1 MIFTMDPE
9 TEAQTGSRWLIGMAV
24 MLFSLVVLA
33 GNPAQI
39 DISPVDDDDRFVDEI
54 YSSSNGWRKPPAYE
68 REWRPEERK
77 QESRIQFGYNP
88 AYEEM
93 KARDS
98 DYSPDTGRGLKDQP
112 QNTQFK
118 IGF

>member
-1 MIFTMDPE
+1 MIFAMNPAS
-9 TEAQTGSRWLIGMAV
+9 EAQTGSRWFIGMTV

-39 DISPVDDDDRFVDEI
+39 DISPVYDDDRLVDEI
-54 YSSSNGWRKPPAYE
+54 YSSSNGWRTPPAYE
-68 REWRPEERK
+68 REWRPETRK

-88 AYEEM
+88 AYQEM
-93 KARDS
+93 KARGS
-98 DYSPDTGRGLKDQP
+98 DYSPDAGPGLNDQP